1 MSVSKA
7 IKQVLSIVKQMRDAL
22 LGKKVYKSFK
32 VTNIKVTDVF
42 AQIFQLLNPD
52 KPFTL
57 TDYNVLGYFPDETHF
72 NGLCIEICIPPQQ
85 FDILPQ
91 GGVFRIPAPL
101 LFIFT
106 DGKTTKIEITDDYIA
121 SLISVK
127 ESPWEWA
134 GSSELF
140 FGEID
145 LTDVI
150 AVAGEFEYKQL
161 PDYVCEIEIVESV
174 TRDSTGYAPR
184 CQDGI
189 KPQFSS
195 ILDNNNRIGRS
206 VMILGTDGEIKLG
219 SPVYNNTREE
229 QGIIVPRYELEI
241 EQGEY
246 AVVLDVVVDDVQKL
260 YIMAGTDMDYYT
272 EWVKKHQISSCVF
285 SGAGQATLSRF
296 SGSKGIL
303 NLVIGIFAPQ
313 TSPANE

>member
-1 MSVSKA
+1 MSISKA

-32 VTNIKVTDVF
+32 VTNIKVNDVF
-42 AQIFQLLNPD
+42 AQIFQLLYPEY
-52 KPFTL
+52 PFTL
-57 TDYNVLGYFPDETHF
+57 TDYDVLGYFPDKTHF
-72 NGLCIEICIPPQQ
+72 NGLCMEICVPPQQ
-85 FDILPQ
+85 LDIIPQ
-91 GGVFRIPAPL
+91 GGVFRIPTPL
-101 LFIFT
+101 ISSDDKLK
-106 DGKTTKIEITDDYIA
+106 KTEITDDYIA

-127 ESPWEWA
+127 ESPWDWA

-145 LTDVI
+145 LTDAI
-150 AVAGEFEYKQL
+150 AIAGEIEYKQL

-174 TRDSTGYAPR
+174 TRGSTGYAPR
-184 CQDGI
+184 WQNGI

-206 VMILGTDGEIKLG
+206 VMIIGTDGEIKLG

-229 QGIIVPRYELEI
+229 QGQIIPHYELEI

-246 AVVLDVVVDDVQKL
+246 AIVLDVVVDDVQRI

-303 NLVIGIFAPQ
+303 NLGIGIFAPQ

>member
-1 MSVSKA
+1 MSISKA

-22 LGKKVYKSFK
+22 LGKKIYKSFK
-32 VTNIKVTDVF
+32 VTNIKVTDVL
-42 AQIFQLLNPD
+42 AQIFQLFYPEW
-52 KPFTL
+52 PSTL
-57 TDYNVLGYFPDETHF
+57 TDFDVLGYFPDKTHF
-72 NGLCIEICIPPQQ
+72 NGLCVEICIPPQQ

-91 GGVFRIPAPL
+91 GVVFRVPAPL
-101 LFIFT
+101 ISI
-106 DGKTTKIEITDDYIA
+106 DGEEIKKREITDDCIA

-127 ESPWEWA
+127 ESPWDWA

-145 LTDVI
+145 LTDAI
-150 AVAGEFEYKQL
+150 AVVGEFEYKQL
-161 PDYVCEIEIVESV
+161 ADYVCEIEIVESV
-174 TRDSTGYAPR
+174 TRGSEGYAPR
-184 CQDGI
+184 WRDGI

-195 ILDNNNRIGRS
+195 ILDDNNRIGRS

-229 QGIIVPRYELEI
+229 QGQIIPHYELEI

-260 YIMAGTDMDYYT
+260 YIMAGTDMDYYS
-272 EWVKKHQISSCVF
+272 EWVMKHKISSCVF
-285 SGAGQATLSRF
+285 SGVGQSTISRF

-303 NLVIGIFAPQ
+303 NLGIGIFAPQ